1 MKRRTLL
8 GSAAMTFGGAS
19 VLGTGAFTSVKAE
32 RSVSVDVVGDA
43 DAFLGLR
50 PCPHDDTVEI
60 EQNEDDEGDGGE
72 DDSAVAF
79 PPSHAVVEQN
89 GRIRIDLTGHNN
101 KLANEG
107 ITENS
112 VWRFPNALEITNQ
125 GTQPVCV
132 DLCIE
137 DSEGDECAVPTV
149 GHVDDEDFAFVHGAP
164 AVVLYTTDD
173 QGNKNKFGQDTD
185 TTESPL
191 FLPRGE
197 SECIGFD
204 VRTFVSEEELSNM
217 TLRIR
222 ADARTDCGSSS
233 EDGTAGDAG
242 VLSIENAETY
252 GESNG
257 QNGNGNSRI
266 KFDLSAS
273 ETATLT
279 GLKIRSASSNPGNDR
294 NGDIDKIHCDNG
306 STIEFDGE
314 DGDISEDHMSE
325 FSVDKKIEMSSDIE
339 VSQDGPVQIRVGKF
353 IGSSGNPGNS
363 NPKNMNNGSVSCV
376 FYYRSDEQGEERSQ
390 SIKLT
395 KIPNSAE

>member
-1 MKRRTLL
+1 
-8 GSAAMTFGGAS
+8 MTFGGAS
-19 VLGTGAFTSVKAE
+19 VLGTGAFTSVEAE

-50 PCPHDDTVEI
+50 PCPHDGTVQI

-72 DDSAVAF
+72 DDPAVAF

-89 GRIRIDLTGHNN
+89 GRIRIDLTSHNN

-149 GHVDDEDFAFVHGAP
+149 GDVENEDFNFNFGHGAP

-173 QGNKNKFGQDTD
+173 QGKKKKFGQDTD

-222 ADARTDCGSSS
+222 ADARTDCGGSS

-242 VLSIENAETY
+242 VLNIENAETY

-257 QNGNGNSRI
+257 QNGDGNSRI

-273 ETATLT
+273 ETVTLT
-279 GLKIRSASSNPGNDR
+279 GLEIRSASSNPGNGG
-294 NGDIDKIHCDNG
+294 NGNIDKIRCDNG

-314 DGDISEDHMSE
+314 DEFISGDHMSE
-325 FSVDKKIEMSSDIE
+325 FPVNEKIPISSNIE
-339 VSQDGPVQIRVGKF
+339 IPSQDGPVQIRVGKF
-353 IGSSGNPGNS
+353 IGSSGNS
-363 NPKNMNNGSVSCV
+363 KPKNMTNGSVSCV

-390 SIKLT
+390 SINLT
-395 KIPNSAE
+395 EIPNNAE

>member
-1 MKRRTLL
+1 
-8 GSAAMTFGGAS
+8 MTFGGAS
-19 VLGTGAFTSVKAE
+19 VLGTGAFTSVEAE

-50 PCPHDDTVEI
+50 PCPHDGTVQI

-72 DDSAVAF
+72 DDPAVAF

-89 GRIRIDLTGHNN
+89 GRIRIDLTSHNN

-149 GHVDDEDFAFVHGAP
+149 GDVENEDFDFRHGAP

-173 QGNKNKFGQDTD
+173 QEKKKKFGQDTD

-242 VLSIENAETY
+242 VLSIGNVETY
-252 GESNG
+252 GKSNG

-266 KFDLSAS
+266 KFDLFAS
-273 ETATLT
+273 ETVTLT
-279 GLKIRSASSNPGNDR
+279 GLKIRSASSNSGNGG
-294 NGDIDKIHCDNG
+294 NGDIDKIRCDNG

-325 FSVDKKIEMSSDIE
+325 FPVNEKIPISSNIE
-339 VSQDGPVQIRVGKF
+339 IPSQDGPVQIRVGKF
-353 IGSSGNPGNS
+353 IGSSGNSGNLR
-363 NPKNMNNGSVSCV
+363 PKNMNNGSVSCV
-376 FYYRSDEQGEERSQ
+376 FYYRSDEQGRSQ
-390 SIKLT
+390 SINLT
-395 KIPNSAE
+395 EIPNNAE